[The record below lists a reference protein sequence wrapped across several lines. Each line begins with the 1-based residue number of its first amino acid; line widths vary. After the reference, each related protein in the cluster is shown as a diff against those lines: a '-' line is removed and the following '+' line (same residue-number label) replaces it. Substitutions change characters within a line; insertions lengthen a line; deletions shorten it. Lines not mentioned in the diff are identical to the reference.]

1 MTEKF
6 TNEKMNTYPELGT
19 VTKYRLQINRI
30 KDYFVAEIETI
41 SKAHSKYNPAFE
53 CFDKTLM
60 ILSATS
66 AIYSISSLATAVG
79 APG

>member
-41 SKAHSKYNPAFE
+41 SKAHK
-53 CFDKTLM
+53 
-60 ILSATS
+60 
-66 AIYSISSLATAVG
+66 V
-79 APG
+79 

>member
-19 VTKYRLQINRI
+19 VTKYRLQISRI
-30 KDYFVAEIETI
+30 KDYFVAEREAI
-41 SKAHSKYNPAFE
+41 SEAHNKYIAVFDF
-53 CFDKTLM
+53 FDKTLLV
-60 ILSATS
+60 LSATT
-66 AIYSISSLATAVG
+66 AIFSISSLATAVD

>member
-30 KDYFVAEIETI
+30 KDYFVAVSVKII
-41 SKAHSKYNPAFE
+41 MANSY
-53 CFDKTLM
+53 
-60 ILSATS
+60 
-66 AIYSISSLATAVG
+66 
-79 APG
+79 